1 VIVRFRTGPDETGRS
16 ARQTREIFGKS
27 VRSRGKSLALHVAEA
42 MDRPI
47 DATVQQQRRLRRAG
61 TATTVIAIIVA
72 ALIWLPGLV
81 RPSVRRSAVRTAVT
95 DAGPI
100 ESVITATGTVVPEVE
115 QVVSSPVD
123 ARVLRI
129 LARTGAALKKG
140 DPLVTLDVSEA
151 QLTVDKLI
159 EDQAIKENEQASTRL
174 KLEKSLIDLNGK
186 VEVKSLQLA
195 SLRSQLER
203 DRQLAADG
211 LLSQELLKKSDLA
224 VAQATIELKQL
235 EGERD
240 NARVANRTE
249 LDGLALEMSKL
260 RKESHEARRVLEL
273 ATPRADR
280 DGVLTQAL
288 TEEGVAIR
296 KGDVIAR
303 VADLRSFRVD
313 ATVSDVHAGRLAT
326 GLPVVVRLND
336 VALEGRVARVLPTI
350 QNGAVTLHVALTNP
364 SSPLLRSN
372 LRVDVGIVTARKPRA
387 VRIKRGPFAT
397 GEGVQQVFVI
407 RGDRAVRTP
416 VELGLA
422 SFDQVEVVRGLVEG
436 DEAIISDM
444 SDYMRLK
451 EVRIR

>member
-1 VIVRFRTGPDETGRS
+1 VCE
-16 ARQTREIFGKS
+16 AS
-27 VRSRGKSLALHVAEA
+27 V
-42 MDRPI
+42 DRPI
-47 DATVQQQRRLRRAG
+47 DATVQHHRRLRRAG
-61 TATTVIAIIVA
+61 TAIAVVA
-72 ALIWLPGLV
+72 ILVAVVLWLPGLV
-81 RPSVRRSAVRTAVT
+81 RPSVSRSAVRTAVA

-100 ESVITATGTVVPEVE
+100 ESVITATGTVVPELE
-115 QVVSSPVD
+115 QMVSSPVD

-151 QLTVDKLI
+151 QLAVDKLT
-159 EDQAIKENEQASTRL
+159 EDRAIKENEQASTRL

-211 LLSQELLKKSDLA
+211 LLSQELLKKSELA
-224 VAQATIELKQL
+224 VSQATIELKQL
-235 EGERD
+235 EGERE

-249 LDGLALEMSKL
+249 LQGLALEMSKL
-260 RKESHEARRVLEL
+260 RKESREARRVLEL

-280 DGVLTQAL
+280 DGVLTWAL
-288 TEEGVAIR
+288 TQEGVAIK

-303 VADLRSFRVD
+303 IADLGSFRVE
-313 ATVSDVHAGRLAT
+313 ATVSDVHAKRLAP
-326 GLPVVVRLND
+326 GLPVVVKVD
-336 VALEGRVARVLPTI
+336 DEALAGKVSQVLPTI
-350 QNGAVTLHVALTNP
+350 QNGAVTLHVALRDP
-364 SSPLLRSN
+364 SHAVLRSN
-372 LRVDVGIVTARKPRA
+372 LRVDVGIVTARKPRV

-397 GEGVQQVFVI
+397 GEGVQQVFVV

-422 SFDQVEVVRGLVEG
+422 SFDQVEVVRGLVDG